1 VTTNPQW
8 EGGRAAMAK
17 WVQQIHGT
25 FQAYVAQLKC
35 CALSII
41 GQEDWWLWIVHCSH
55 HGVRRQGKARTLA
68 AAQSAVETAAT
79 PLLNRPRTLH

>member
-1 VTTNPQW
+1 VTTNSQR

-35 CALSII
+35 CALSVI
-41 GQEDWWLWIVHCSH
+41 GQEDWWLWIVHCSRYD
-55 HGVRRQGKARTLA
+55 VRR
-68 AAQSAVETAAT
+68 
-79 PLLNRPRTLH
+79 